1 LPAVREGDGCRC
13 VQARPAAA
21 DLAGADRRRLPL
33 RARRRG
39 ASRRDPG
46 DARPR
51 ERHLQRRVRDVP
63 DLLRG
68 ARTRDLLP
76 AGLARLLPHARLRP
90 RRDRLHE
97 LPRRRTGDGQ
107 VDDAWQADGRSARA
121 GPRHLA
127 AVPPGA
133 GRRKD
138 PDGPLHP
145 SRHMIRAAVWTVLGV
160 CVVLAARA
168 VVYALAPWQ
177 TLAALRLEHQAGGPH
192 LAAVLAVALAVA
204 AVLAA
209 AVLWLAVV
217 AVRGVVFFGATSV
230 AFALFE
236 SYLHWRAGLGWHGL
250 RCLVGPVH
258 RDAIPVL
265 GALSLLAVAG
275 HGAVEHLLGWARR
288 LVALLA

>member
-1 LPAVREGDGCRC
+1 
-13 VQARPAAA
+13 
-21 DLAGADRRRLPL
+21 
-33 RARRRG
+33 
-39 ASRRDPG
+39 
-46 DARPR
+46 
-51 ERHLQRRVRDVP
+51 
-63 DLLRG
+63 
-68 ARTRDLLP
+68 
-76 AGLARLLPHARLRP
+76 
-90 RRDRLHE
+90 
-97 LPRRRTGDGQ
+97 
-107 VDDAWQADGRSARA
+107 
-121 GPRHLA
+121 
-127 AVPPGA
+127 
-133 GRRKD
+133 
-138 PDGPLHP
+138 
-145 SRHMIRAAVWTVLGV
+145 MIRAAVWTVLGV

-288 LVALLA
+288 LVALLAARLPLLRGAGRVFSSTTGPRFVRVGSSASPRGPPARAFA

>member
-1 LPAVREGDGCRC
+1 
-13 VQARPAAA
+13 
-21 DLAGADRRRLPL
+21 
-33 RARRRG
+33 
-39 ASRRDPG
+39 
-46 DARPR
+46 
-51 ERHLQRRVRDVP
+51 
-63 DLLRG
+63 
-68 ARTRDLLP
+68 
-76 AGLARLLPHARLRP
+76 
-90 RRDRLHE
+90 
-97 LPRRRTGDGQ
+97 
-107 VDDAWQADGRSARA
+107 
-121 GPRHLA
+121 
-127 AVPPGA
+127 
-133 GRRKD
+133 
-138 PDGPLHP
+138 
-145 SRHMIRAAVWTVLGV
+145 MIRAAVWTVLGV

-217 AVRGVVFFGATSV
+217 AVRERLALEPRALVERPRLSLPRLAVRGVVFFGATSV

-288 LVALLA
+288 LVALLAARLPLLRGAGRVFSCTTCPRFVRTGSSASPRGPPARAFA